1 MELFLLISLLVVALL
16 LIGIILIQQGKGAEM
31 GASFGAGGSNTLFGA
46 PGAGNF
52 LTKSTT
58 ILAILFFVI
67 ALSIS
72 WVKKNAADE
81 VGIAD
86 EAAKLNQAASET
98 TNEPSVN
105 AIPTETNSTA
115 TEIPT
120 EVVETISTEIP
131 TGEEVKAAVKAEA
144 DKAAES
150 VEQKVEDIKKDV
162 EAKADEVKT
171 DAEKKLEEAKKKA
184 EEEIKE
190 KTDGDK

>member
-1 MELFLLISLLVVALL
+1 MELFLLISLLIVALL

-31 GASFGAGGSNTLFGA
+31 GASFGAGASNTLFGA

-72 WVKKNAADE
+72 WIKKRTSDE
-81 VGIAD
+81 AGIAD
-86 EAAKLNQAASET
+86 EAAKLNQT
-98 TNEPSVN
+98 TTEVSTEPSLN
-105 AIPTETNSTA
+105 AIPAEVDNTA

-120 EVVETISTEIP
+120 QAVETISTEIP
-131 TGEEVKAAVKAEA
+131 TGEEVKAAA
-144 DKAAES
+144 DKAVDT
-150 VEQKVEDIKKDV
+150 VEQKAEEAKKDL
-162 EAKADEVKT
+162 ADKATEVKT